1 MHRYLNIILSLLLAS
16 GLAVTSGAA
25 FAEPALTD
33 TPTVNINQASADEIA
48 EVLSGVGMTR
58 AEAIVA
64 DREQHGA
71 YQSADELVRV
81 KGIGPSTVEQN
92 RGRINVE

>member
-1 MHRYLNIILSLLLAS
+1 MKYHLNIILSLLLTGA
-16 GLAVTSGAA
+16 LAMTSGAA
-25 FAEPALTD
+25 LAEPALTA
-33 TPTVNINQASADEIA
+33 TPTVNINQAGADEIA
-48 EVLSGVGMTR
+48 EALSGIGMTR

-92 RGRINVE
+92 RERIKVE

>member
-1 MHRYLNIILSLLLAS
+1 MKRYLNIILSLLLAG
-16 GLAVTSGAA
+16 GLAMTSAA
-25 FAEPALTD
+25 ALAEPALTA
-33 TPTVNINQASADEIA
+33 TPTVNINQASADEMA
-48 EVLSGVGMTR
+48 EALSGVGTAR

-92 RGRINVE
+92 RERIKVE

>member
-1 MHRYLNIILSLLLAS
+1 MKRCLNIILSLLLAS
-16 GLAVTSGAA
+16 GLAVTSNVAL
-25 FAEPALTD
+25 AEPALTA
-33 TPTVNINQASADEIA
+33 TPTVNINQAGADEIA
-48 EVLSGVGMTR
+48 EALSGVGMAR

-92 RGRINVE
+92 RERIKVE

>member
-1 MHRYLNIILSLLLAS
+1 MKHHINIILSLLLAA
-16 GLAVTSGAA
+16 GLAMTSGAA
-25 FAEPALTD
+25 LAEPALTA
-33 TPTVNINQASADEIA
+33 TPTVNINQASADELA
-48 EVLSGVGMTR
+48 EALSGIGMAR

-92 RGRINVE
+92 RARITVD